1 MAARGLLL
9 LAATAAAGQ
18 IGAALVEDPLPM
30 TVTLNNGVVM
40 PRVNLG
46 TCCGSTPDAGLPSW
60 LDAGGTGIGT

>member
-1 MAARGLLL
+1 MATRGLLL
-9 LAATAAAGQ
+9 LAAAAGSQ
-18 IGAALVEDPLPM
+18 LDANAVKEPLPL

-60 LDAGGTGIGT
+60 LDAGGVGIGT